1 MSMIDL
7 LGYFAACLT
16 TVSFLPQAISCLKT
30 GKTDGLSL
38 PMYAIFSTGVALW
51 LGYGLAVGSWPVI
64 LANLI
69 TLGFALIILSLIIR
83 NRKQV
88 PSGRDRMKAIV
99 VGESA

>member
-1 MSMIDL
+1 MSMIDI

-38 PMYAIFSTGVALW
+38 PMYAIFSIGVALW

-88 PSGRDRMKAIV
+88 PSGRDRMNAIV
-99 VGESA
+99 VGESS